1 MAQTRSAL
9 KTRPRRF
16 ESYRPLVDVLIF
28 AAGLLGILVTAH
40 LWIQQSRGFDQGCF
54 GFTTS
59 QAIEESFDCQTVVS
73 SGAGSLFGISNVFW
87 GLLFY
92 LGVAGLSVAVSF
104 SSNEALRQFKWM
116 RAALVAV
123 GMAYTLYLI
132 YYQYFI
138 LEEYCAL
145 CLTSALVVTTLFVL
159 HLIDYFQLQN
169 HR

>member
-9 KTRPRRF
+9 QTRPRRF
-16 ESYRPLVDVLIF
+16 VSYRPLLDVLIF
-28 AAGLLGILVTAH
+28 AAGLLGILVTVH
-40 LWIQQSRGFDQGCF
+40 LWIQQNRGFDQGCF

-59 QAIEESFDCQTVVS
+59 QAVEESFDCQSVVS
-73 SGAGSLFGISNVFW
+73 SGAGNLFGISNAIW

-92 LGVAGLSVAVSF
+92 LGVVGLSVAVAF
-104 SSNEALRQFKWM
+104 SSNATLRQLKWM

-123 GMAYTLYLI
+123 GMAYSLYLF
-132 YYQYFI
+132 YYQYVI
-138 LEEYCAL
+138 LEEFCAL

-159 HLIDYFQLQN
+159 HLIDYFQPLN